1 MPQTRTAS
9 AARRAA
15 PLSRLTPSSDAAIDP
30 IEGLCSRA
38 DMLFRAS
45 AECLHQHDRYARLVQ
60 HEVLDGEQKGARQL
74 VQLCDEMLAGAVAS
88 YQKWSHV
95 RPTGDIAWWHAAN
108 GLWMAAREFG
118 RRCDTSARAARAMGT
133 SIADLGELTCDFDL
147 EASALLGLR
156 VAVDAYRKTRPGAA
170 LSGVTPKP

>member
-15 PLSRLTPSSDAAIDP
+15 SLTRPQIAETTTDP
-30 IEGLCSRA
+30 IEGLRSRA

-45 AECLHQHDRYARLVQ
+45 AECLHQHDRYARLVE
-60 HEVLDGEQKGARQL
+60 HEVLEGEQKGARQL

-95 RPTGDIAWWHAAN
+95 RPIGDIAWWRAAN

-118 RRCDTSARAARAMGT
+118 RRCDTSARAARNMGNT
-133 SIADLGELTCDFDL
+133 IADLGELACDFDL

-156 VAVDAYRKTRPGAA
+156 VAVDAYRKARPAAA
-170 LSGVTPKP
+170 LSGVTPKV